1 MGRHYAV
8 DAHMILGDSAT
19 ASIGVVALF
28 NSDFAPQGLCV
39 TIDPRLVGRD
49 NEAVAVRSLQ
59 LVPQRES
66 LAVVRVKEQE
76 ETSSG
81 R

>member
-1 MGRHYAV
+1 
-8 DAHMILGDSAT
+8 MILGDSAT

-49 NEAVAVRSLQ
+49 NEAIAVSSELLLLLLLLLLLQ
-59 LVPQRES
+59 RDS
-66 LAVVRVKEQE
+66 LAVV
-76 ETSSG
+76 
-81 R
+81 